1 MNNYKNPR
9 LVLSLISAA
18 VLILTYNSPA
28 AEFDPNATS
37 LIEELSPEHMLRF
50 KYRLVPSV
58 EVSSTEVAVGG
69 KPVESRATPY
79 ADNPLNL
86 SALMILVDNSTGS
99 TAHPRNLTLE
109 ANKQAIS
116 EILNRARPNMQIGL
130 STFANDLV
138 PVAPIGAPFADIQKG
153 LPQIKADGLGTRLY
167 LRGMDAINQL
177 AKVKGDRKALLIFS
191 DGKDEDTGYT
201 LENLIDAAKKS
212 KIILLAVGCPERQQ
226 DIPAL
231 GNLQRAANE
240 TLGFYDQMQLVPNGQ
255 RVVPKN
261 PPAMADAILR
271 AFVGGGE
278 VVASLKNV
286 DAAAQVTVSLTTKEG
301 QKLEQTLQRPI
312 NAATPS
318 PSPTPTPT
326 ASATPSSPPA
336 PKPTPVPKEGLDFAI
351 DWASRNMVWV
361 VVCGIAILG
370 IFSILLIAIRGGRK
384 KKPSPTPQI
393 PLTGGRQVPAPA
405 PALAYLVLQDSESTR
420 LSIKKTATR
429 IGRRADN
436 DIVFSNDSI
445 SGHHAELHMGRDG
458 AFAITD
464 LGSSNGI
471 IVNGARVPQS
481 PLKDG
486 DIVEIGEVRFRFTIA
501 G

>member
-1 MNNYKNPR
+1 MNNYKQLLLSL
-9 LVLSLISAA
+9 LVLLAGC
-18 VLILTYNSPA
+18 VFPTCNSYA

-37 LIEELSPEHMLRF
+37 LIEESSPDPMLRF

-58 EVSSTEVAVGG
+58 DVETTEVKVDD
-69 KPVESRATPY
+69 KPIESRATPY
-79 ADNPLNL
+79 ADNPLNT
-86 SALMILVDNSTGS
+86 SALMILVDNSIGS
-99 TAHPRNLTLE
+99 TSHPRNLTLE

-116 EILNRARPNMQIGL
+116 EILNQARPNMQLGL

-138 PVAPIGAPFADIQKG
+138 TVAPVGSPIADIQKA

-201 LENLIDAAKKS
+201 LENLIDAAKKF

-240 TLGFYDQMQLVPNGQ
+240 TLGFYDQMQLVQNGQ
-255 RVVPKN
+255 RFVPKN
-261 PPAMADAILR
+261 PPAMANSILK
-271 AFVGGGE
+271 AVIGGGE

-286 DAAAQVTVSLTTKEG
+286 DSAAKVTVSLTTKEG
-301 QKLEQTLQRPI
+301 QKLEQTLQRRV
-312 NAATPS
+312 NAVAPS
-318 PSPTPTPT
+318 PSPT
-326 ASATPSSPPA
+326 ASATPSSAPA
-336 PKPTPVPKEGLDFAI
+336 AKATPAPKEGLDFAI
-351 DWASRNMVWV
+351 DWASRNTAWV
-361 VVCGIAILG
+361 IVCGVAVLG
-370 IFSILLIAIRGGRK
+370 IFSILLIAIRSGRK
-384 KKPSPTPQI
+384 KKPAPTPQA
-393 PLTGGRQVPAPA
+393 PLTGERQVPAPA

-458 AFAITD
+458 SFAITD

-471 IVNGARVPQS
+471 FVNGARVPQS